1 MASTI
6 EVKTL
11 KDIQEELKKANIQY
25 ARVKEQSEKLNEK
38 FTPAVLAG
46 MQDQKMAAQIQGAQ
60 QELMKSVKAMAD
72 SLKNREAD
80 REIAIG
86 AGRIVGPGD
95 GLTDKIATYLESG
108 FYTALTKFF
117 GVDFRAEFFRRFD
130 DFKTGLKKV
139 GEGFKNLGKALG
151 LGKAKDLATG
161 IFDFL
166 KNALILGFSV
176 VGFASFLQ
184 GWSNAEKFFGEN
196 PDFGERLSSALAK
209 VLKNFGI
216 IEDEAAT
223 AVQINQKV
231 KEIQGIVNREIAA
244 MKQTAEAIGPELS
257 KSFEGLKTAIVG
269 AQRGEPGTLIGGLS
283 DLATGIFNIT
293 KELIFGESLLGNI
306 AGIIIMFKVFKAMIA
321 VGTAVGTIGA
331 GILTSIAAAGG
342 LAAVTASVGLMAGII
357 GAVVGIVA
365 AFGAHDDA
373 VKRSQQMFDQSN
385 KTFGDK
391 LLSYAVY
398 VDEIIRQAGNAI
410 VEALTLGFITGE
422 DMDRYNRITGQFLS
436 DAFDAIVDWFSSTIS
451 SLTGGFF
458 NEENIAKRKAEQ
470 QAAKI
475 ARQRKIIDIDE
486 SGTINSYDELNK
498 AISLNEDMD
507 YMERTRARLASN
519 QARDQGIGFQ
529 QFIQNSSN
537 PTFNNI
543 VTSFG
548 PTPGGS
554 TQSLL

>member
-1 MASTI
+1 MADTI
-6 EVKTL
+6 QVKTL

-38 FTPAVLAG
+38 FTPAVLSG
-46 MQDQKMAAQIQGAQ
+46 MQDQKMASQIQGAQ
-60 QELMKSVKAMAD
+60 QELMKSVQAMAD
-72 SLKNREAD
+72 SLKQREAD
-80 REIAIG
+80 REIAVG

-151 LGKAKDLATG
+151 LGKAKDLASG

-216 IEDEAAT
+216 IEDEAGT
-223 AVQINQKV
+223 AIQINQKV
-231 KEIQGIVNREIAA
+231 KEIQAIVNKEITA
-244 MKQTAEAIGPELS
+244 MKQTAKAIGPELS
-257 KSFEGLKTAIVG
+257 RSFEGLKEAIVG
-269 AQRGEPGTLIGGLS
+269 AQRGEPGTMIGGLS

-321 VGTAVGTIGA
+321 AATAVGTIGS

-342 LAAVTASVGLMAGII
+342 LAAIAASVGLMAGVI

-365 AFGAHDDA
+365 AFGAHEDA

-458 NEENIAKRKAEQ
+458 KEENVAKRKAEQ

-519 QARDQGIGFQ
+519 QARDQGVGFQ

-554 TQSLL
+554 SQSLL